1 MKHLRLVI
9 LTVALAAAAAMAA
22 VVLTARPRPRLP
34 AVTIA
39 ERPLPAGGDFT
50 LASQAGRFDLA
61 AVRGR
66 PVVLAF
72 GYTACPDVCPTTLTT
87 VAAAL
92 RALAPAVAAEV
103 VPVFVS
109 IDPGRDTVEQ
119 LARYVAFFHPA
130 LIGAVGTPTEI
141 AAVAARYDVTYARV
155 GAGPGYSLDHSAELH
170 VLDRAGRPAARLPHD
185 VAPEVLATALAR
197 VAGAATSPP
206 PAPVVAA
213 SAPTGA
219 GTPPAAAADRAVV
232 VVVEDAYVRLVPAA
246 SPNTAAFMRLRN
258 PTAAARAVVGGASPA
273 ARTVELHTHQHE
285 DGVMRM
291 RRVARIDV
299 AAGGT
304 TELAPGG
311 LHVMMFD
318 LVRPLVEGE
327 TVELELE
334 LDDGQRIHVAAPVR
348 SAPASPSSPMGG
360 HGHRP

>member
-1 MKHLRLVI
+1 MKHVRLAI
-9 LTVALAAAAAMAA
+9 LAATVAAAAAMAA
-22 VVLTARPRPRLP
+22 VVLTAKPRPRLP
-34 AVTIA
+34 AVTVA
-39 ERPLPAGGDFT
+39 DRPLPPGGDFT

-130 LIGAVGTPTEI
+130 LIGAVGTPAEI
-141 AAVAARYDVTYARV
+141 AAVATRYDVTYARV

-185 VAPEVLATALAR
+185 VAPEVLAAALAR

-206 PAPVVAA
+206 TTPVVAA
-213 SAPTGA
+213 SG
-219 GTPPAAAADRAVV
+219 PPLAAAADQA

-273 ARTVELHTHQHE
+273 ARTVELHTHLHE

-291 RRVARIDV
+291 RRVERIDV

-318 LVRPLVEGE
+318 LVRPLVDGE

-334 LDDGQRIHVAAPVR
+334 LDDGQRVRVAAPVR
-348 SAPASPSSPMGG
+348 SAPPSPSSPMGG
-360 HGHRP
+360 HAHRP